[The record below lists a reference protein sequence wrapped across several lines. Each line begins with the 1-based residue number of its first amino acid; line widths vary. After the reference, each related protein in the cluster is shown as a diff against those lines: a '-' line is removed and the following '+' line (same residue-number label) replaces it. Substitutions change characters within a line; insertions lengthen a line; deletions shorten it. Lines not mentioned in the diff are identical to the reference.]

1 MVRQNDMKT
10 EMKDWCD
17 HQRFV
22 QEKWRD
28 TIQWQNVCEIS
39 NLLIQYLNEK
49 EIAAQI
55 SVANQPGLKSSA
67 IQSIDLKKTI
77 ELGFID
83 ESKGLFSDY
92 KNSRLR
98 PDYYKKIGGDSGI
111 LIEVERGKTNQNNM
125 DFLDFWK
132 CHICKYAHYLF
143 LLVPK
148 ELRQNQS
155 GKIVGRPYQTV
166 VSHMET
172 LFYPEN
178 YTSVRGVVVIGY

>member
-17 HQRFV
+17 HQSFV

-55 SVANQPGLKSSA
+55 SVA
-67 IQSIDLKKTI
+67 
-77 ELGFID
+77 
-83 ESKGLFSDY
+83 
-92 KNSRLR
+92 
-98 PDYYKKIGGDSGI
+98 
-111 LIEVERGKTNQNNM
+111 NQNNM